1 MRTIVKVLLPVGL
14 LVSAGCGATRVVAVM
29 PGPPR
34 AAGLAY
40 AMSNAA
46 VAETF
51 DRVGAALQRI
61 QAMSIVARVDHA
73 ANATSVAMMLRPTRV
88 ILFGNPSLGT
98 PLMQRNQA
106 AGIDLPQSVVIYENA
121 AREVFAGYN
130 TVDYLSSRH
139 GVDGVATLPMLAT
152 GLKSIL
158 ENATASTVCLPEP
171 ATVPSGA
178 GLIIR
183 QSSFSVD
190 ETFARLTSAVMANS
204 ALRVVTEVNHAAAA
218 ARVGLS
224 LRPTRLLVFEN
235 ARLGTPLLQSQQS
248 IGIDL
253 PQRILVWQDATG
265 AVNLAYNDPAY
276 LANRHDI
283 QDRAQ
288 EIQMIAAGL
297 AALAKQGTTP

>member
-40 AMSNAA
+40 AMSNTA

-61 QAMSIVARVDHA
+61 QAISIVARVDHA

-106 AGIDLPQSVVIYENA
+106 AGIDLGN
-121 AREVFAGYN
+121 N

-265 AVNLAYNDPAY
+265 AVNLAYNDPTY
-276 LANRHDI
+276 FANRHDI

>member
-61 QAMSIVARVDHA
+61 QEMSIVARVDHA

-106 AGIDLPQSVVIYENA
+106 AGIDLGN
-121 AREVFAGYN
+121 N

-265 AVNLAYNDPAY
+265 AVNLAYNDPTY
-276 LANRHDI
+276 FANRHDI